1 MLKKNLS
8 LILIVLLALLMIA
21 VVIWVFDKRIK
32 RIKEKA
38 KPIFISSII
47 MN

>member
-8 LILIVLLALLMIA
+8 LILIVLMALLMIA
-21 VVIWVFDKRIK
+21 VVIWVFDRRIK

-38 KPIFISSII
+38 KPIFVSSAIV
-47 MN
+47 N